1 MCSAILMN
9 EKVDSHGGKL
19 LSLFIRGV
27 GLAAGGPKGRLEKK
41 KKTTRQR
48 YLIKYT
54 ALEKFNYVYSM
65 YGIHYMLAQHCKFDL

>member
-27 GLAAGGPKGRLEKK
+27 WLAAGGPKGRLEKK
-41 KKTTRQR
+41 KKKNTTKISYQIYRSGEVQLCIFNVWHSL
-48 YLIKYT
+48 YVSA
-54 ALEKFNYVYSM
+54 AL
-65 YGIHYMLAQHCKFDL
+65 